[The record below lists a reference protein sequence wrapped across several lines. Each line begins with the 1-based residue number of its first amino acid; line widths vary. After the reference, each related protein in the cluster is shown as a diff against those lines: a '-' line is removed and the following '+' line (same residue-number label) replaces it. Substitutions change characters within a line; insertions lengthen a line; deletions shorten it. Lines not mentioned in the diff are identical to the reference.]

1 MMSDTS
7 KRKMSVS
14 IFVNSGNA
22 ALFSAMFDPDPLFTI
37 VITERERERER
48 RRERES

>member
-1 MMSDTS
+1 MDTS
-7 KRKMSVS
+7 KREMSVLF
-14 IFVNSGNA
+14 FVNGGNA
-22 ALFSAMFDPDPLFTI
+22 ALFWAMFDPDPLFTI